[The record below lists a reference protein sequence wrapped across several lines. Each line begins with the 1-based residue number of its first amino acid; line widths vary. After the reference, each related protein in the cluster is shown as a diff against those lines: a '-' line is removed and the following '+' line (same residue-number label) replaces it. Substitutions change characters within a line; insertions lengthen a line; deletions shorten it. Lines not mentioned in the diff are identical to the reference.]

1 MSEEKKILVLM
12 FYKILLRILSLGK
25 KCSVPNY
32 KYLRQEENFT
42 EEIHYETNKTV
53 SQTQGC

>member
-1 MSEEKKILVLM
+1 M
-12 FYKILLRILSLGK
+12 FYKILLRILPLGK
-25 KCSVPNY
+25 KRSPPNY

-53 SQTQGC
+53 FQTQGC

>member
-1 MSEEKKILVLM
+1 M
-12 FYKILLRILSLGK
+12 FYKILLRILPLGK
-25 KCSVPNY
+25 KCSLPNY

-53 SQTQGC
+53 FQNKDAERQ